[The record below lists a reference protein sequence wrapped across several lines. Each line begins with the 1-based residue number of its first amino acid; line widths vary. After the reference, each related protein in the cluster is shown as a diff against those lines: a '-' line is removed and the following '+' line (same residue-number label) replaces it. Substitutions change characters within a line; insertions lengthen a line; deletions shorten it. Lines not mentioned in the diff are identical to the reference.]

1 MKEKLLNRKNNIAL
15 GNLQKSDYSISFFH
29 HSNQLSKLIFKQKNP
44 AQKII
49 NSLYSFVFLIPKKV
63 RLYTKP
69 PPKLA

>member
-1 MKEKLLNRKNNIAL
+1 MKEKTPYRKKNIAVI
-15 GNLQKSDYSISFFH
+15 NFH
-29 HSNQLSKLIFKQKNP
+29 TYDLCRSLFDVSNQNNELIYKQKNL

-49 NSLYSFVFLIPKKV
+49 NSFYSFVFLIPKKV

>member
-1 MKEKLLNRKNNIAL
+1 MKEKLLNRKNNIAV
-15 GNLQKSDYSISFFH
+15 GYFHKNNYCNSIFYTSKQF
-29 HSNQLSKLIFKQKNP
+29 SKLIFKQKNP

-49 NSLYSFVFLIPKKV
+49 NSFYSFVFLIPKKV